1 MANYKPKTCTICGKE
16 FTPKGPTATTCSTEC
31 RAERVRRTSR
41 QWNQDH
47 PERRRKQRERER
59 KRKQPLNPPR
69 PKKPKQPPAP
79 KPTIACKQCG
89 ALHIQRRKGSIYCS
103 AACAKKASSIRRAE
117 HRAEISRQWRKNN
130 AERAHAAA
138 KAYRKANR
146 PSEAE
151 RQRRWRKSPYGK
163 EAYKAAIRKWTLANP
178 ELASGMLLRRAKAEA
193 EGNAT
198 PELIAA
204 KWEASDKTCCLCAKL
219 IDDTL
224 QSPDPMSFSLEH
236 LTPISRGGR
245 RDIDNIGFAH
255 RVCNSSKGNRT
266 LEEFRER
273 LK

>member
-1 MANYKPKTCTICGKE
+1 MTTPNEADIDFDALYDE
-16 FTPKGPTATTCSTEC
+16 FNNAAQATA
-31 RAERVRRTSR
+31 RQALAE
-41 QWNQDH
+41 
-47 PERRRKQRERER
+47 EREER
-59 KRKQPLNPPR
+59 E
-69 PKKPKQPPAP
+69 
-79 KPTIACKQCG
+79 IAK
-89 ALHIQRRKGSIYCS
+89 
-103 AACAKKASSIRRAE
+103 AAEAARE
-117 HRAEISRQWRKNN
+117 WRKNN
-130 AERAHAAA
+130 AARAHVTA

-146 PSEAE
+146 SSEAE

-178 ELASGMLLRRAKAEA
+178 ELAAGMRLRRAKAEA

-219 IDDTL
+219 IDETL

-236 LTPISRGGR
+236 LTPTSRGGR
-245 RDIDNIGFAH
+245 HDIDNISFAH